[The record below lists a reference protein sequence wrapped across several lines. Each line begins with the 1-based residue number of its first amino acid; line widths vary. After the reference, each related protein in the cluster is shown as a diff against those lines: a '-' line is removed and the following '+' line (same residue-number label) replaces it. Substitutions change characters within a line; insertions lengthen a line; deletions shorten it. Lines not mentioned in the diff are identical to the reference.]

1 MALLILGL
9 ALWIAGHVFKR
20 VAPGTRAA
28 MQARIDNASK
38 GVFAVV
44 LVIALILMVI
54 GYRSADFIPVYMPPK
69 WTVHLVDLLMIVAI
83 ALFGLGSS
91 KSSLR
96 GKIRHPQLTGL
107 ALWAALHLT
116 VNGDLASIVLFG
128 VLLVWALGEMALLN
142 ATTPRPEPYTEGSTK
157 GTIRLL
163 VISLILYA
171 VITSVHAW
179 LGYWPFPR

>member
-20 VAPGTRAA
+20 VAPGTRGA

-38 GVFAVV
+38 AVLAVV
-44 LVIALILMVI
+44 LLIALILMVI
-54 GYRSADFIPVYMPPK
+54 GYRGAAFVPVYTPPE
-69 WTVHLVDLLMIVAI
+69 WTVHLVDLLMIVAV
-83 ALFGLGSS
+83 ALFGLGKS
-91 KSSLR
+91 KSNLR
-96 GKIRHPQLTGL
+96 GKVRYPQLTGV

-116 VNGDLASIVLFG
+116 VNGDLASVVLFG
-128 VLLVWALGEMALLN
+128 VLLVWALAEMVLLN
-142 ATTPRPEPYTEGSTK
+142 ATTPRPEPYTGGSTK

-171 VITSVHAW
+171 VITSIHAW
-179 LGYWPFPR
+179 LGVWPFPR

>member
-1 MALLILGL
+1 MALLVLGL
-9 ALWIAGHVFKR
+9 ALWVAGHVFKR
-20 VAPGTRAA
+20 VAPGARGS

-38 GVFAVV
+38 GVMAVIL
-44 LVIALILMVI
+44 LVAVILMVI
-54 GYRSADFIPVYMPPK
+54 GYRRAEFIPVYTPPE
-69 WTVHLVDLLMIVAI
+69 WTVHLVDLLMFVAI

-91 KSSLR
+91 KSNLR

-128 VLLVWALGEMALLN
+128 GLLLWALGEMLLLN
-142 ATTPRPEPYTEGSTK
+142 ATTPRSEPYTGGSTK

-163 VISLILYA
+163 VISLILYV

-179 LGYWPFPR
+179 LGVWPFPR